1 MSCNCNKG
9 PVGILKGAAKLVRS
23 ELGLVI
29 LKDPEVIAARRRAC
43 EGCDRWD
50 HGKCTECGCY
60 TFAKT
65 RLSREVCPLGK
76 WPRIE
81 SDAGQDANR

>member
-1 MSCNCNKG
+1 MSCGCNKG
-9 PVGILKGAAKLVRS
+9 PVGMLKGAAKLVRS

-50 HGKCTECGCY
+50 HGKCLECGCY

-65 RLSREVCPLGK
+65 RLSREACPLSK
-76 WPRIE
+76 WPRI
-81 SDAGQDANR
+81 AGDGGRSPKP